1 MLEVLLTMIKGMM
14 NPRKGRFLCVFFSV
28 GLHFVCFRVCIVHFL
43 FLIIELFGFVLIS
56 LELCYHVPGRLGVW
70 ETRVLHIDEY

>member
-56 LELCYHVPGRLGVW
+56 LEY
-70 ETRVLHIDEY
+70 VLFALFFVLFVRFFFT